1 MSIKI
6 NCLELENV
14 KRIKAV
20 KLEPVQNGLTVI
32 GGKNGQGKTSVLD
45 SIAWALG
52 GDRFRPSNPE
62 RDGSYS
68 SPYLRVELSNGI
80 VVERTGNS
88 SSLKVTCPDGTKAGQ
103 KLLDSF
109 VEELALNLPKFMSA
123 SNKEKANILLR
134 IIGVGDKLLELD
146 TKEKSIYNERHTIG
160 RIAEQKKKYADEL
173 IHHDGLPTMP
183 VSASEL
189 IMRQQQILAKNGENA
204 RKRERV
210 SELERQKAYLEIQ
223 LKDISDKLSSVNS
236 DLELAR
242 LSAENLIDIN
252 TAELEKDIA
261 DIDAL
266 NFKIRQNLDKER
278 ALMEAQEMDDKY
290 EKLSI
295 DLEDVRAEKIKLLE
309 NADLPLHDLSVCDG
323 ELTYLGK
330 KWDCLS
336 GAQQLK
342 VATAIVRKL
351 NENCGFVLLDGLE
364 ALDPDSLNE
373 FGLWLEK
380 EGLQAISTR
389 VATDDSCTL
398 IIEEGCV
405 SDATQTAE
413 TKSAWKEGEF

>member
-20 KLEPVQNGLTVI
+20 KLEPVHNGLTVI

-52 GDRFRPSNPE
+52 GERFRPSHPE

-80 VVERTGNS
+80 VAERKGDS
-88 SSLKVTCPDGTKAGQ
+88 STLKVTCPDGSKAGQ
-103 KLLDSF
+103 KLLDGF
-109 VEELALNLPKFMSA
+109 IEELALNLPKFMSA

-134 IIGVGDKLLELD
+134 IIGVGDKLIELD
-146 TKEKSIYNERHTIG
+146 NKEKILYNERHAIG
-160 RIAEQKKKYADEL
+160 RIAEQKKKYAEEL
-173 IHHDGLPTMP
+173 VHHDGLPEEP
-183 VSASEL
+183 ISASEL
-189 IMRQQQILAKNGENA
+189 ILRQQEILAKNGENA
-204 RKRERV
+204 RKREKAA
-210 SELERQKAYLEIQ
+210 ELERQKAMLEAQIRE
-223 LKDISDKLSSVNS
+223 ISDKLATVNA
-236 DLELAR
+236 DLEIAQ
-242 LSAENLIDIN
+242 LSVQNLVDMS
-252 TAELEKDIA
+252 TAEIEKDIA
-261 DIDAL
+261 NIDAL

-278 ALMEAQEMDDKY
+278 ALMEADEMSEKY
-290 EKLSI
+290 GKLTLDI
-295 DLEDVRAEKIKLLE
+295 DAVRDEKIKLLE
-309 NADLPLHDLSVCDG
+309 GANLPLPELSVCDG
-323 ELTYLGK
+323 ELTYKDK

-336 GAQQLK
+336 GAQQLM

-364 ALDPDSLNE
+364 ALDSDTLLE
-373 FGLWLEK
+373 FGKWLEG
-380 EGLQAISTR
+380 EGLQAICTR

-405 SDATQTAE
+405 VEPE
-413 TKSAWKEGEF
+413 TKKAWKEGEF